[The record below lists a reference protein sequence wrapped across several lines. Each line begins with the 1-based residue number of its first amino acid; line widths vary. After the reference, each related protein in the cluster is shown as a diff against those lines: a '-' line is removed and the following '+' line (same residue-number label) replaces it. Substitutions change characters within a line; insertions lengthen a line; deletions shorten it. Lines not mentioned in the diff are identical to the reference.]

1 MPLHIVRHDIT
12 RMQVDAIVNAAN
24 PQLTQGGG
32 VSGAIFAA
40 AGAQQMEQACAAQ
53 APIAVG
59 DAVITPGF
67 ALPARHVIHTS
78 GPVHSQY
85 SPQHSA
91 QLLRSAYINSLQL
104 AHEQGCTS
112 IAFPLISSG
121 IYGYPKE
128 QALQVARDSILE
140 FLQTQD
146 DELDVYLAVFDK
158 SAFQLSQ
165 SLLGRVASY
174 IDEHLVEEIEGLYG
188 RFTRSRQATRVTEEH
203 ANTEFSKY
211 PRYGS
216 KEWPQPI
223 LELGEPFEVHLL
235 RLIREKNMTEVE
247 AYQRANIS
255 RKLFS
260 KIRSGKGYVPGK
272 RTILA
277 LAIALQLDLEQT
289 SRLLGH
295 AGFALTRSQRF
306 DVIIQYFIEQRSY
319 NIFEINE
326 VLFQFDQALL
336 GC

>member
-1 MPLHIVRHDIT
+1 MPLQIVRQDIT

-24 PQLTQGGG
+24 PQLAQGGG
-32 VSGAIFAA
+32 VCGAIFTA
-40 AGAQQMEQACAAQ
+40 AGAPQMEQACAAL

-59 DAVITPGF
+59 EAVITPGF

-85 SPQHSA
+85 SPQRSE

-104 AHEQGCTS
+104 AHEQGCAS

-140 FLQTQD
+140 FLQAQD
-146 DELDVYLAVFDK
+146 DELDVYLVVFDK

-174 IDEHLVEEIEGLYG
+174 IDEHLVEEIEDLHG
-188 RFTRSRQATRVTEEH
+188 RFARSRQVIGVTEEP
-203 ANTEFSKY
+203 ANTEFSRY

-216 KEWPQPI
+216 KEWPQPM

-247 AYQRANIS
+247 VYKRANIS

-277 LAIALQLDLEQT
+277 LAVALELDLEQT
-289 SRLLGH
+289 VCLLGH
-295 AGFALTRSQRF
+295 AGFALASNQRF
-306 DVIIQYFIEQRSY
+306 DVIIKHFIELRSY